1 MQASKDG
8 EMQKR
13 RATLE
18 AELANTNDKI
28 RLYRAIEDGIVG
40 LDDQLEDRIE
50 TLKNQRDIVVAT
62 LERIVTQARTTSAI
76 TPERLQK
83 FSRLMHEKLDTGD
96 VQAKKAYLRSVI
108 AQIEVGDDKVRI
120 FGEKASL
127 AAAIAGNPP
136 ETAHV
141 RGFVRAVKRLL
152 CARLRFALVAQLD
165 RASDFEAARHFSPTT
180 SNRFANRVRAEG

>member
-1 MQASKDG
+1 MFAPKRLEVILEGLVAMQASKDG

-127 AAAIAGNPP
+127 AAAMRVIRQKRRMFAVLYANGALGEIRTPDP
-136 ETAHV
+136 QIRSLMLYPAELRAH
-141 RGFVRAVKRLL
+141 
-152 CARLRFALVAQLD
+152 
-165 RASDFEAARHFSPTT
+165 S
-180 SNRFANRVRAEG
+180 